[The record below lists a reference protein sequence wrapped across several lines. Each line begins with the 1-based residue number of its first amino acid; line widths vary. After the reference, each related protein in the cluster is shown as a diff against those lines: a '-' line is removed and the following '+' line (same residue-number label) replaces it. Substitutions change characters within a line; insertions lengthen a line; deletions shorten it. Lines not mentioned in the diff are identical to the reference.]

1 VSKPPRSS
9 WALRI
14 LRHMRAWGLLPL
26 IENPERVI
34 LNFAFV
40 VIGLSSLLVRKP
52 GSLIDAWQW
61 VGPVWSLAMIMGG
74 GSVLLGLWLWKRSIE
89 RLGYLLL
96 LPCLL
101 IFAISSFFV
110 FGFSAM
116 TVGTIFFACAVSK
129 AVRLL
134 FTSAERDETL
144 ELGDLLKRNDNG

>member
-1 VSKPPRSS
+1 MSESPRSS

-34 LNFAFV
+34 LNFAFM
-40 VIGLSSLLVRKP
+40 VIGTSALLVRKP
-52 GSLIDAWQW
+52 GSLIESWQW
-61 VGPVWSLAMIMGG
+61 VGPVWSLAMIAGG
-74 GSVLLGLWLWKRSIE
+74 GAVLVGMWTWKRSVE

-101 IFAISSFFV
+101 TFAISSFFV

-116 TVGTIFFACAVSK
+116 TVGTIFTACAVSK

-144 ELGDLLKRNDNG
+144 ELGELLRRNGNG